1 MGLVPARQDLAS
13 ASAFAL
19 AFLFAS
25 AIRRWNFPAV
35 QARGVSSAVSPVSKL
50 SEDSDVCVFRGD
62 ASPLYLSDSDQGS
75 R

>member
-1 MGLVPARQDLAS
+1 MLLAVRDGTPLKHGGSVPMCGGRT
-13 ASAFAL
+13 
-19 AFLFAS
+19 
-25 AIRRWNFPAV
+25 V
-35 QARGVSSAVSPVSKL
+35 QARGVSCAVSPVSKL

>member
-1 MGLVPARQDLAS
+1 MLLAVRDGTPLKHAGPVPTCGGR
-13 ASAFAL
+13 
-19 AFLFAS
+19 
-25 AIRRWNFPAV
+25 AV
-35 QARGVSSAVSPVSKL
+35 QARGVSCAVSPVSKL